1 MNTYNIFP
9 TTVGIVE
16 LGREFTKKETD
27 IFTTLERRPNEG
39 NQTSK
44 NYNVL
49 ELKEFKKLKE
59 FVTTSVNNYFQTIH
73 QPKEDLKLY
82 VTQSWINYTGK
93 GQFHHKHAHP
103 NSFIS
108 GVLYLNADITKD
120 KIYFYKDEYRM
131 IDVEAKEWNL
141 SNSKSW
147 WFEVGTGK
155 LVMFP
160 SSLTHMVQTVD
171 HEETR
176 ISLSF
181 NTFFKG
187 KLGVS
192 DSLTELI
199 LGD

>member
-1 MNTYNIFP
+1 VNTYNIFP

-16 LGREFTKKETD
+16 LGREFTKKEID
-27 IFTTLERRPNEG
+27 IFNKLERRANEG
-39 NQTSK
+39 NQTST
-44 NYNVL
+44 NYKVL

-59 FVTTSVNNYFQTIH
+59 FVTTSVNEFLQKTIC
-73 QPKEDLKLY
+73 PKEDIELY
-82 VTQSWINYTGK
+82 VTQSWVNYTNK

-103 NSFIS
+103 NSFMS
-108 GVLYLNADITKD
+108 GVLYLNANIEKD
-120 KIYFYKDEYRM
+120 KIYFYKDGYNQLH
-131 IDVEAKEWNL
+131 VEPKEWNIT
-141 SNSKSW
+141 NSSSW

-181 NTFFKG
+181 NTFLKG
-187 KLGVS
+187 KLGVT

-199 LGD
+199 LGE

>member
-1 MNTYNIFP
+1 MNLYNIFP

-16 LGREFTKKETD
+16 LGRDFTKKEID
-27 IFTTLERRPNEG
+27 IFNKLERRANEG
-39 NQTSK
+39 NQTST
-44 NYNVL
+44 NYKVL

-59 FVTTSVNNYFQTIH
+59 FVTTSVNDFFQKVVC
-73 QPKEDLKLY
+73 PKEDISLY
-82 VTQSWINYTGK
+82 VTQSWVNYTNK

-103 NSFIS
+103 NSFMS
-108 GVLYLNADITKD
+108 GVLYLNADIEKD
-120 KIYFYKDEYRM
+120 RIYFYKDGYQQLSAEP
-131 IDVEAKEWNL
+131 KEWNIH
-141 SNSKSW
+141 NSSSW
-147 WFEVGTGK
+147 WFEVGVGK

-160 SSLTHMVQTVD
+160 SSLTHMVPTVD
-171 HEETR
+171 HDETR

-187 KLGVS
+187 KFGVS

>member
-16 LGREFTKKETD
+16 LGREFSTKEIDTFNK
-27 IFTTLERRPNEG
+27 LERRPNEG
-39 NQTSK
+39 NTTST
-44 NYNVL
+44 NYKVL

-59 FVTTSVNNYFQTIH
+59 FVTTSVNNYFQAIH
-73 QPKEDLKLY
+73 QPKEKLELY
-82 VTQSWINYTGK
+82 VTQSWVNYTEK

-120 KIYFYKDEYRM
+120 RIYFYNDRYKM
-131 IDVEAKEWNL
+131 IDVEAKEWNI

-147 WFEVGTGK
+147 WFEVGVGK
-155 LVMFP
+155 LLMFP
-160 SSLTHMVQTVD
+160 SSLTHMVHTVD

-176 ISLSF
+176 ISLAF
-181 NTFFKG
+181 NTFLKG
-187 KLGVS
+187 KLGVT